1 MESGDLQDSS
11 ERPLTEANNNDQQTS
26 EWVRLCDD
34 FANLE
39 GQYALLCELLTCLSR
54 RENPLEPAG
63 KHGIDMLVSQL
74 KEHTATFKQQL
85 YNLRPD

>member
-1 MESGDLQDSS
+1 MEPDDLQNPPERLLAKGDDS
-11 ERPLTEANNNDQQTS
+11 EQQAS

-34 FANLE
+34 FVNLE

-74 KEHTATFKQQL
+74 REHTAAFKQQL
-85 YNLRPD
+85 YKVRPD

>member
-1 MESGDLQDSS
+1 MEPGDLQN
-11 ERPLTEANNNDQQTS
+11 PLEGLLAKADDNEQQTS

-34 FANLE
+34 FVNLE
-39 GQYALLCELLTCLSR
+39 GQCALLCELLTCLSR

-74 KEHTATFKQQL
+74 REHTATFKQQL